1 MIIVI
6 IAREAVNAKLA
17 ELFSKKKY
25 ICLHKKNFLQKKIS
39 AKKFSA
45 KKIPAKKTPCLKS
58 RGKKFHLLFSEQ
70 VLTL

>member
-45 KKIPAKKTPCLKS
+45 KKFSAKKNTC
-58 RGKKFHLLFSEQ
+58 KKNPLPEKQ
-70 VLTL
+70 G